1 MRQWRG
7 RADSTCLL
15 DALTAALLSAGGI
28 CLALFLA
35 GQAQSLGVCL
45 ALAAGQALLC
55 LAAGRRWWVL
65 PALALGAGAAFGL
78 WTLQAGWESVLSLIH
93 I

>member
-7 RADSTCLL
+7 RADPTCLL

-35 GQAQSLGVCL
+35 GQGQSLGVCL

-55 LAAGRRWWVL
+55 LAAGRRRRSF
-65 PALALGAGAAFGL
+65 PAARKTTPRRAPATRGSSSPG
-78 WTLQAGWESVLSLIH
+78 
-93 I
+93 